1 MVAYGQGG
9 QTTIT
14 NPSIAV
20 PGLVNQRVMTKEVIN
35 LMGSAPQVITITIG
49 SPAPA
54 TLYSIMVNGASASFT
69 TPATITAAD
78 LQVLIIE
85 RLSVLPEVSGNF
97 KIEAVSTT
105 AVKLTAFVVGFDAVV
120 AIGAPMTVTNITSK
134 LSGRVAFGR
143 IVTGRS
149 EWHDG
154 LQVSGLPTAAT
165 EKVLG
170 ATQFSHGLAREVS
183 GLDGFSHG
191 EAMSLVTIGQM
202 WMEFDAMVM
211 SPAAGSA
218 LYYKSTKT
226 TADQESGK
234 LYFGATPPA
243 DYTLL
248 PGVSSLDSATSTI
261 ADGRVVGL
269 VTLSV

>member
-1 MVAYGQGG
+1 MATYGQGG
-9 QTTIT
+9 QTAIMP
-14 NPSIAV
+14 PSIAV
-20 PGLVNQRVMTKEVIN
+20 PGLVNQRVITKEVVN
-35 LMGSAPQVITITIG
+35 LMGSTPQVITITIG

-54 TLYSIMVNGASASFT
+54 TLYSILVNGASASFT

-78 LQVLIIE
+78 LQALIIE

-97 KIEAVSTT
+97 KIEPVSTT

-120 AIGAPMTVTNITSK
+120 AIGAPMTVTNATSK
-134 LSGRVAFGR
+134 LSGRVPFGR
-143 IVTGRS
+143 IVTGRL
-149 EWHDG
+149 EWQDG
-154 LQVSGLPTAAT
+154 LQVAGLPTSPT

-191 EAMSLVTIGQM
+191 DAMSLVTVGQL
-202 WMEFDAMVM
+202 WMEFNAMVVN
-211 SPAAGSA
+211 PAAGSA
-218 LYYKSTKT
+218 MYYKSAKT
-226 TADQESGK
+226 ATDQESGK
-234 LYFGATPPA
+234 LYFGATPPS
-243 DYTLL
+243 DYTAL
-248 PGVSSLDSATSTI
+248 PGVSALDSATTTI